1 MSDKLQVM
9 VINVFFFNFWT
20 LKFHKVV

>member
-1 MSDKLQVM
+1 MANVSVKLYC
-9 VINVFFFNFWT
+9 WT